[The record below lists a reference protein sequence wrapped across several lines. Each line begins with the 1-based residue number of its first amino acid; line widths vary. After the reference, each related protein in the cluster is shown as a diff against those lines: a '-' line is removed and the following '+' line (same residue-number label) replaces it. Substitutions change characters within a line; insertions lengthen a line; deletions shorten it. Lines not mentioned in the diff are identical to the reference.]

1 MNSDQT
7 VDTTQTVVGAEASTD
22 VTPSKKKS
30 KYNTT
35 DLDPEASFEKH
46 VYHRDQF
53 AHYLRWTHVLN
64 HATIGETIADFGC
77 GGGSLLEVFYR
88 NKFKCKK
95 YVGMDIRKK
104 TIEAASEHFKN
115 VPWAEFH
122 AVDLI
127 VDKYPYDKIQADKVI
142 SFEVA
147 EHIGKQNIGTFL
159 ENFRAC
165 GNENATYYLSTP
177 NFDAKVGAA
186 GNHTFDSGDGRGHAV
201 QEFAH
206 GELQAELEK
215 YFVIENKYGT
225 FASQTHYKPKLNEWQ
240 QKMFDGLREYYDS
253 NLVANIMAPFFPA
266 EARNCL
272 WVLKRK

>member
-1 MNSDQT
+1 MSTDAT
-7 VDTTQTVVGAEASTD
+7 AVDTTKAT
-22 VTPSKKKS
+22 KKKS

-35 DLDPEASFEKH
+35 DLDPQASFEKH

-64 HATIGETIADFGC
+64 QATIGETIADFGC

-104 TIEAASEHFKN
+104 TIEAASKHFEN
-115 VPWAEFH
+115 VDWAEFR

-127 VDKYPYDKIQADKVI
+127 LDKHPYDKIQADKVI

-147 EHIGKQNIGTFL
+147 EHIGKQNIDVFL

-165 GNENATYYLSTP
+165 GNKDATYYLSTP
-177 NFDAKVGAA
+177 NYDEKVGAA
-186 GNHTFDSGDGRGHAV
+186 GNHTYDSGDGRGVAV

-206 GELQAELEK
+206 KELQAHLEK
-215 YFVIENKYGT
+215 YFTIEKKYGT
-225 FASQTHYKPKLNEWQ
+225 FASQTHYKHLLTDA
-240 QKMFDGLREYYDS
+240 QKEVFEGLKPYYDS
-253 NLVANIMAPFFPA
+253 NLIANIFAPFFP
-266 EARNCL
+266 EQARNCL